1 MSMFCEENDEGPGRL
16 DFDFFLVLEIRS
28 KNASAMDVYP
38 GR

>member
-1 MSMFCEENDEGPGRL
+1 MTTFCEENDEGPGRL
-16 DFDFFLVLEIRS
+16 DFEFFLLEIRF